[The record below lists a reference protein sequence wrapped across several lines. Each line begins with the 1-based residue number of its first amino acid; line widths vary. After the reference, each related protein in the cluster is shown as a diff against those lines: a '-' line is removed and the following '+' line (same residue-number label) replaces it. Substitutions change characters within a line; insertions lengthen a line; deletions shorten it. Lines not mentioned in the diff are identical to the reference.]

1 MTREEMIKKNI
12 EKTLTVVQK
21 MRSSNDI
28 SDTARKVRITN
39 SLSLEV
45 NCVRYEN
52 DGSPIIFQ
60 IYAVKNGKDIDCE
73 TIEIYRDFKEPIRHL
88 LNCYI

>member
-1 MTREEMIKKNI
+1 MTREEKIEKGI
-12 EKTLTVVQK
+12 EKTLAVVQK
-21 MRSSNDI
+21 MRSS
-28 SDTARKVRITN
+28 TVRKVRITN

-73 TIEIYRDFKEPIRHL
+73 TIEIYRDFKEPIRYL